1 MPLPETVY
9 LDNAKS
15 VYPTIVG
22 VTLLLQIIVVIVVA
36 VVWRHGLQ
44 LLRWSEKRR
53 RGEWDR
59 AMGRELCE
67 CMYDGGRSRQSSL
80 ESEMSLLRSG
90 VRVTS
95 T

>member
-1 MPLPETVY
+1 VY

-15 VYPTIVG
+15 IYPTIVG
-22 VTLLLQIIVVIVVA
+22 VALLLQITVVIVVA
-36 VVWRHGLQ
+36 LVWRRGLR
-44 LLRWSEKRR
+44 LFRWSEKRR
-53 RGEWDR
+53 RRGWGR
-59 AMGRELCE
+59 AVGRELCE